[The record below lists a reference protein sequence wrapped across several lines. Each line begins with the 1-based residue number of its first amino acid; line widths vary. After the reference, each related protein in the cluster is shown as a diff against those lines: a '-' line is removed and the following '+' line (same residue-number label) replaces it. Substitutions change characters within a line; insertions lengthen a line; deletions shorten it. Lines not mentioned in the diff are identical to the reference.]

1 MSVPNDFLQ
10 RRVLAVRCH
19 TCVPREGWMQ
29 LRFLPGKTVY
39 DGKAAD
45 IPHGSKVKVF
55 YLTLKVKA
63 NSG

>member
-1 MSVPNDFLQ
+1 
-10 RRVLAVRCH
+10 
-19 TCVPREGWMQ
+19 MQ